1 MLVSVIFFGP
11 VRPIAMKVFTLEADK
26 LTDGM
31 RTGGEI
37 MGIETI
43 KWALVASIIW
53 FGIYQ
58 VFTII
63 SGAPLF

>member
-1 MLVSVIFFGP
+1 
-11 VRPIAMKVFTLEADK
+11 MKVCTLEADK

-31 RTGGEI
+31 RTGGGI

-43 KWALVASIIW
+43 KWGLVASIIW

-63 SGAPLF
+63 SGVPLF

>member
-1 MLVSVIFFGP
+1 
-11 VRPIAMKVFTLEADK
+11 MKVCSLEADK
-26 LTDGM
+26 TNRWNENG
-31 RTGGEI
+31 RQI

-43 KWALVASIIW
+43 KWGLVASIIW

-63 SGAPLF
+63 SGVPLF